1 MTHCNDQ
8 LIDQLLNQAE
18 QEGRCLI
25 PPSTA
30 IRKALLRRTGSAV
43 VSGGPADKAGL
54 KEGDTIVAFNGN
66 AVNNNYS
73 LLGYVRAA
81 ALGDKVTLT
90 IVRDGKTMDVDVTL
104 EQEESSVNGA
114 SSSDSNGNS
123 QNKQNNQNGNGQ
135 NGYGNGNGNSDGGT
149 GDGGGFSD
157 PFGLW

>member
-1 MTHCNDQ
+1 
-8 LIDQLLNQAE
+8 
-18 QEGRCLI
+18 
-25 PPSTA
+25 
-30 IRKALLRRTGSAV
+30 
-43 VSGGPADKAGL
+43 
-54 KEGDTIVAFNGN
+54 VAFNGN

-90 IVRDGKTMDVDVTL
+90 IVRDGKTMNVDVTL
-104 EQEESSVNGA
+104 DQEESSVNG
-114 SSSDSNGNS
+114 SSGSDSNGNS
-123 QNKQNNQNGNGQ
+123 QNNQNNQNGNGQ

>member
-1 MTHCNDQ
+1 MVIKSDTVEADGVTRGGAT
-8 LIDQLLNQAE
+8 ITKSSA
-18 QEGRCLI
+18 
-25 PPSTA
+25 
-30 IRKALLRRTGSAV
+30 TGSAV

-104 EQEESSVNGA
+104 DQEESSVNG
-114 SSSDSNGNS
+114 SSGANGNS
-123 QNKQNNQNGNGQ
+123 NGQNNKRNRNGDGANGNNGGDDGNGQ
-135 NGYGNGNGNSDGGT
+135 NGNGRNDGGT
-149 GDGGGFSD
+149 GDGGGFTD